1 MACYSFRMGRLLLGV
16 LKGGAIGALL
26 GWAALKLGIAG
37 GFGAGATYAAIG
49 ALVGLV
55 CGKPIWRQETIWTS
69 ILKGLFGLGA
79 GIGLFVLSRKLL
91 GGVHVSF
98 ATGLGIPPDRALID
112 VPLLLGPL
120 IGAVPGMF
128 FEIDDSVGAPPAA
141 KSAPAKPKAPKA

>member
-1 MACYSFRMGRLLLGV
+1 MACYSFCMGRLLLGV

-79 GIGLFVLSRKLL
+79 GIGLYVLSRKLL
-91 GGVHVSF
+91 GGVHVDF
-98 ATGLGIPPDRALID
+98 AASLGAPADRALVDI
-112 VPLLLGPL
+112 PLLLGPL
-120 IGAVPGMF
+120 VGAVPGMF
-128 FEIDDSVGAPPAA
+128 FEIDDSVGSGPTAKAAPPA
-141 KSAPAKPKAPKA
+141 PKKK